1 MKEKHNTNRMSEDYI
16 FQLMTRI
23 TYIVA
28 FIFMIKDILGKE
40 YNGAIIIVICLFLF
54 TAILFFLKKLN
65 TPKERQQLI
74 VSICLTFLVF
84 IISLTTGAYYSDDF
98 AMYLAVYALTGL
110 YFKPN
115 LAKALII
122 VGDILFIIQYIVH
135 PEKADPLGQFIM
147 CMLTLNLAGI
157 IIYLLVKRGRQF
169 IMSSDT
175 RAKQAENLLASI
187 DIVGN
192 DLQHNF
198 ESSSERIHI
207 ISDANEQL
215 VNHTHELEQSSTRIT
230 EEARNVSF
238 SCNDVQDK
246 IKTAQTHIDSLNN
259 DVKSF
264 EDILSNNQVK
274 ILDVNAQMETTKRT
288 VSETNQVFAVFGE
301 QMQEIIDVTEQI
313 NKISSSTAMLA
324 LNASIEAAR
333 AGTAGAGFAVVAT
346 KVQELAVSSA
356 ECAAKVAMVVD
367 SMKEQL
373 SKTSARL
380 TGTTESVDSSISLLS
395 NLHHGFENLSA
406 QFASLYTEIESQNA
420 NINDINHI
428 FTNLQN
434 KVTDMSSYSEENQMS
449 VQAIIEAM
457 HTYRDNITFML
468 DDTKQVREL
477 SESMLHL
484 SQQNDSNE

>member
-1 MKEKHNTNRMSEDYI
+1 MKEKANNNRMTEDYV

-40 YNGAIIIVICLFLF
+40 YRGAIIIVVCLILF
-54 TAILFFLKKLN
+54 TAILFSLKKLN
-65 TPKERQQLI
+65 VPKEKQQLI

-115 LAKALII
+115 LAKSLII
-122 VGDILFIIQYIVH
+122 VGDVLFIIQYVAH

-157 IIYLLVKRGRQF
+157 IIVLLVKRGRQF
-169 IMSSDT
+169 IISSDT
-175 RAKQAENLLASI
+175 RAKQAEDLLASI

-198 ESSSERIHI
+198 ESSSERIHT
-207 ISDANEQL
+207 ISHANEQL
-215 VNHTHELEQSSTRIT
+215 VNHTNELEQGSTRIA
-230 EEARNVSF
+230 EEARNVSV

-246 IKTAQTHIDSLNN
+246 IKTAETHIESLNN

-264 EDILSNNQVK
+264 ENILSSNQVT

-288 VSETNQVFAVFGE
+288 VSEANEVFAVFGD

-356 ECAAKVAMVVD
+356 ECAGKVALVVD

-373 SKTSARL
+373 RQTSVKL
-380 TGTTESVDSSISLLS
+380 SGTTDSVDSSIGLLS
-395 NLHHGFENLSA
+395 NLHTGFDSLSA
-406 QFASLYTEIESQNA
+406 QFSSLYTEIEAQNT

-428 FTNLQN
+428 FADLQS
-434 KVTDMSSYSEENQMS
+434 KVTDMSTYSEENQMS

-457 HTYRDNITFML
+457 NTYRDNITFMI